1 MFKSLLI
8 ANRGEIACRIART
21 ARRMG
26 LNIVAVYSAA
36 DKDALHVRAADVA
49 YSIGP
54 APAAESYLKIE
65 KIIDAAKASGAEA
78 IHPGYGFLAEN
89 ARFAEACVRAGIA
102 FVGPPPTAIR
112 LLGEKNRAKTLMAK
126 AGVPVVP
133 GYHGND
139 QRPATLKREADR
151 LGYPVLIKAAAGG
164 GGKGM
169 RRVDRA
175 RDFLP
180 ALESAKREAEA
191 AFGAGMMLVEK
202 CIERARHIEVQIIA
216 DQHGNVAHLFERDC
230 SLQRR
235 HQKVIEEAPAP
246 GISADFRR
254 HLCDAAVTAARAA
267 HYVGAGTVEFI
278 VDVANGIEA
287 ATFAFMEVNTRL
299 QVEHP
304 VTEFVTGQDLV
315 EWQIRIAAGERLPR
329 RQDKLAVSGHAIEV
343 RLYAEDPA
351 RGFVPQAGRLDRLRL
366 PATRGSVR
374 VDTGVAEGDTVT
386 VHYDP
391 MIAKVIAHGADRA
404 AALAALSKALAQT
417 EVAGIATNLGF
428 LTALVEH
435 PAFVG
440 AELDTGLI
448 GRLGDEIARLSASAR
463 DRLLACGVIASLLD
477 GDETAGQPVGD
488 PYSPWAERN
497 GWTLA
502 GPRHDALALT
512 VAGTPVPA
520 QIFYRGAGRFA
531 VELSGRPIELVG
543 CRREGDRFTATVDG
557 RPIEAR
563 VFDAGGD
570 TIAVSAGRSVVFHRR
585 SVAEKG
591 GDERGASGAIT
602 APMPGKI
609 VAVAVK
615 KGALVKRGDPVI
627 VLEAMKMEQTLAA
640 PRDGRIAAIACRPGD
655 LVVEGALLAAVDGA

>member
-1 MFKSLLI
+1 MFKSVLI

-49 YSIGP
+49 YPIGP

-65 KIIDAAKASGAEA
+65 KIINAAKASGAEA

-202 CIERARHIEVQIIA
+202 CIERPRHIEVQIIA

-254 HLCDAAVTAARAA
+254 RLCDAAVTAARAA

-315 EWQIRIAAGERLPR
+315 EWQLRIAAGERLPR
-329 RQDKLAVSGHAIEV
+329 RQDKLALSGHAIEV

-351 RGFVPQAGRLDRLRL
+351 RGFMPQAGRLDRLRL
-366 PATRGSVR
+366 PATRGPVR
-374 VDTGVAEGDTVT
+374 VDTGVAEGNTVT

-391 MIAKVIAHGADRA
+391 MIAKLIAHGADRT

-463 DRLLACGVIASLLD
+463 DRLLACGVIASLL
-477 GDETAGQPVGD
+477 GGGETAGQAAGD

-497 GWTLA
+497 GWTLT
-502 GPRHDALALT
+502 GPRRDALALT
-512 VAGTPVPA
+512 VAEAPVPA
-520 QIFYRGAGRFA
+520 HILYRGAGRFA
-531 VELSGRPIELVG
+531 VELGGRPIELVD
-543 CRREGDRFTATVDG
+543 CWREGDRFTATVDG
-557 RPIEAR
+557 RPVEVR

-570 TIAVSAGRSVVFHRR
+570 TVAVSAGRSVAFHRR
-585 SVAEKG
+585 SVAEEG

-615 KGALVKRGDPVI
+615 KGTLVKRGDPMI

-640 PRDGRIAAIACRPGD
+640 PRDGRVAAVACRPGE
-655 LVVEGALLAAVDGA
+655 LVVEGALLAAIDGA

>member
-26 LNIVAVYSAA
+26 LNVVAVYSAA

-49 YSIGP
+49 YPIGP

-89 ARFAEACVRAGIA
+89 ARFAEACGRAGIA

-169 RRVDRA
+169 RRVERA

-202 CIERARHIEVQIIA
+202 YIERPRHIEVQIVA
-216 DQHGNVAHLFERDC
+216 DRHGNVAHLFERDC

-246 GISADFRR
+246 GITADFRR
-254 HLCDAAVTAARAA
+254 RVCAAAVTAARAA

-278 VDVANGIEA
+278 VDIAHGIEA

-315 EWQIRIAAGERLPR
+315 EWQLRIAAGERLPR
-329 RQDKLAVSGHAIEV
+329 RQDKLALSGHAIEV

-366 PATRGSVR
+366 PATRGPVR

-391 MIAKVIAHGADRA
+391 MIAKMIAHGADRA

-417 EVAGIATNLGF
+417 EVAGITTNLGF

-448 GRLGDEIARLSASAR
+448 GRLGDEIARLSAGAR
-463 DRLLACGVIASLLD
+463 DRLLACGVIASLLGGGASGGPAD
-477 GDETAGQPVGD
+477 GD

-497 GWTLA
+497 GWTLM
-502 GPRHDALALT
+502 GPRRDALALT
-512 VAGTPVPA
+512 VAGMSVPTHVL
-520 QIFYRGAGRFA
+520 YRGAGRFV
-531 VELSGRPIELVG
+531 VELGGRLIELAD
-543 CRREGDRFTATVDG
+543 CRRDGDRFTATVDG
-557 RPIEAR
+557 RPVEAR

-570 TIAVSAGRSVVFHRR
+570 TVAVSAGRSVAFHRR
-585 SVAEKG
+585 SVAEEG

-615 KGALVKRGDPVI
+615 KGAPVKRGDPVI

-640 PRDGRIAAIACRPGD
+640 PRDGRVATVACRPGD